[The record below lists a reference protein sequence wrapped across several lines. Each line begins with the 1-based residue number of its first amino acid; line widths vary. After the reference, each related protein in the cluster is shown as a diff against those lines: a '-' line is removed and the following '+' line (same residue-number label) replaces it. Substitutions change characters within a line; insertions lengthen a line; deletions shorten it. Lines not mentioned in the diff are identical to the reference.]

1 MTLKTRNQPLKP
13 IPSFNFVNRREVDF
27 MLAALNKLAESGE
40 IDLIESEDFYSLLDS
55 FQIFALS
62 I

>member
-13 IPSFNFVNRREVDF
+13 IPFFNFVNRREIDYI
-27 MLAALNKLAESGE
+27 LASLQLMAESGQV
-40 IDLIESEDFYSLLDS
+40 DPIEQEDFTNLLDS

-62 I
+62 V

>member
-13 IPSFNFVNRREVDF
+13 IPSFNFVNRREIDYV
-27 MLAALNKLAESGE
+27 LASLQLMAESGQV
-40 IDLIESEDFYSLLDS
+40 DPIEQEDFTHLLDS

>member
-13 IPSFNFVNRREVDF
+13 IPSFNFINRREIDYI
-27 MLAALNKLAESGE
+27 LASLQLMAESGQVDPME
-40 IDLIESEDFYSLLDS
+40 EEDFNNLLNS

-62 I
+62 V

>member
-13 IPSFNFVNRREVDF
+13 IPSFNFVNRREVDYI
-27 MLAALNKLAESGE
+27 LASLQLMAESGQVDPLE
-40 IDLIESEDFYSLLDS
+40 QEDFTSLLDS

>member
-13 IPSFNFVNRREVDF
+13 IPSFNFVNRREVDYI
-27 MLAALNKLAESGE
+27 LASLQLMAESGQVDPME
-40 IDLIESEDFYSLLDS
+40 QEDFTSLLDS

>member
-13 IPSFNFVNRREVDF
+13 IPSFNFVNRREIDYI
-27 MLAALNKLAESGE
+27 LASLQLMAESGQVDPTE
-40 IDLIESEDFYSLLDS
+40 QEDFTSLLDS

-62 I
+62 V